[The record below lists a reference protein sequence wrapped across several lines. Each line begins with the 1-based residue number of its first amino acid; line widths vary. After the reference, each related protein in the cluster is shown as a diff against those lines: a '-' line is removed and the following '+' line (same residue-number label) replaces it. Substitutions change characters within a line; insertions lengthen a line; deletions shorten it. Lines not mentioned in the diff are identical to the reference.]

1 MAGLSA
7 LAGVDAGRTA
17 GGVDP
22 EALARKAS
30 ARGQDPE
37 ALRGAAREFESLFL
51 HQLFKSMRQTVL
63 KDEDSLL
70 DAGMGGEM
78 FTDMLDM
85 EYAKQSAEQGGI
97 GLAEIVV
104 QQFGVEMN
112 DAHAT
117 GQSTSPPT
125 GLVRPHAPQAPGVQR
140 TLAYRAAHAY
150 TEQHASGELQM
161 PVDGGR
167 ITSRFGL
174 RKLSDDKAAR
184 MHQGLDIAA
193 SEGTPIEAARAGRVV
208 QAGWVRG
215 YGNTVV
221 LDHGD
226 GQTTL
231 YGHAS
236 EVLVK
241 VGDKVTAGAHIAK
254 VGSTGHSTGPHLHF
268 EVRKDGRAQDPSAAL
283 GLSQTSAHHD

>member
-7 LAGVDAGRTA
+7 LAGVDARRVA
-17 GGVDP
+17 GGADA
-22 EALARKAS
+22 ESLARKAS
-30 ARGQDPE
+30 AKGQDPE
-37 ALRGAAREFESLFL
+37 ALRSAAREFESLFL

-85 EYAKQSAEQGGI
+85 EYAKQSAGQGGI
-97 GLAEIVV
+97 GLAEIVA

-112 DAHAT
+112 DAPAPASL
-117 GQSTSPPT
+117 GAQLA
-125 GLVRPHAPQAPGVQR
+125 GLHRPHAPQGPEVQR
-140 TLAYRAAHAY
+140 TLSHRAVQAY
-150 TEQHASGELQM
+150 TQHNAASEMQM
-161 PVDGGR
+161 PVEGGR
-167 ITSRFGL
+167 ISSRFGL
-174 RKLSDDKAAR
+174 RKLADDERAR

-193 SEGTPIEAARAGRVV
+193 SEGTPIEAARGGRVV

-236 EVLVK
+236 ELLVK

-268 EVRKDGRAQDPSAAL
+268 EVRQDGRAQDPSKAL
-283 GLSQTSAHHD
+283 GLGPPRSQP

>member
-7 LAGVDAGRTA
+7 LAGVDAGRAA

-30 ARGQDPE
+30 AKGQDPE
-37 ALRGAAREFESLFL
+37 ALRSAAREFESLFL

-97 GLAEIVV
+97 GLAEIVA

-112 DAHAT
+112 DAQSAGSHAA
-117 GQSTSPPT
+117 PPV
-125 GLVRPHAPQAPGVQR
+125 GLGRPHAPQGLGVQR
-140 TLAYRAAHAY
+140 TLSHRAVQAY
-150 TEQHASGELQM
+150 TQQHITSEMQM

-167 ITSRFGL
+167 ISSRFGL
-174 RKLSDDKAAR
+174 RKLADDENAR

-193 SEGTPIEAARAGRVV
+193 SEGTPIEAARGGRVV

-236 EVLVK
+236 ELLVK

-268 EVRKDGRAQDPSAAL
+268 EVRKDGRAQDPSKAL
-283 GLSQTSAHHD
+283 GLVSPGSPL

>member
-7 LAGVDAGRTA
+7 LAGVDAGRVA
-17 GGVDP
+17 GGADA
-22 EALARKAS
+22 ESLARKAS
-30 ARGQDPE
+30 AKGQDPE
-37 ALRGAAREFESLFL
+37 ALRSAAREFESLFL

-85 EYAKQSAEQGGI
+85 EYAKQSAAQGGI
-97 GLAEIVV
+97 GLAEIVA

-112 DAHAT
+112 DAQAPT
-117 GQSTSPPT
+117 SLGGQLA
-125 GLVRPHAPQAPGVQR
+125 GLHRPHAPQGLEVQR
-140 TLAYRAAHAY
+140 TLSHRAVQAYSQ
-150 TEQHASGELQM
+150 QHAASEMQM
-161 PVDGGR
+161 PVEGGR
-167 ITSRFGL
+167 ISSRFGL
-174 RKLSDDKAAR
+174 RKLADDEHAR

-193 SEGTPIEAARAGRVV
+193 SEGTPIEAARGGRVV

-236 EVLVK
+236 ELLVK

-268 EVRKDGRAQDPSAAL
+268 EVRQDGRAQDPSKAL
-283 GLSQTSAHHD
+283 GLVPPRSQP